1 MNRLRGLDRAGHLP
15 DGGCLTF
22 FDRNAGGGALDP
34 VFSNRVWHPTR
45 HFSCLIGS
53 STRIQDLLG
62 DTRTWVISVAILAG
76 AIALALAA
84 HFILF
89 SLVER
94 LTRRKNQGIIH
105 SFAKRAKKPARVIFP
120 LLALVLVIPLAPLPG
135 QLKNA
140 MQHGLG
146 LGVIAAIGWTIV
158 TLAELAG
165 DIVFSHYTIEAPD
178 NLTARRIRTQTQ
190 LMQRIAVLTVSFV
203 TAAIMLMTF
212 PEVRHVGLS
221 LLASAG
227 LAGLIVGM
235 AARPALANLMAG
247 VQVALTQP
255 IRIED
260 AVVLEGEW
268 GWIEEIRT
276 TYVVVRL
283 WDLRRLIVPLSE
295 FIEKPFQNW
304 TRTTSEILGAVMIYA
319 DYTVPVQELRDEL
332 HRILETTDL
341 WNKKTWV
348 LQVTDATESTIQ
360 IRALMSARNGPA
372 AFDLRCYVRE
382 RLVQFLREMH
392 PSALPKKREQIAA
405 LVE

>member
-1 MNRLRGLDRAGHLP
+1 M
-15 DGGCLTF
+15 
-22 FDRNAGGGALDP
+22 
-34 VFSNRVWHPTR
+34 R
-45 HFSCLIGS
+45 HISCLING
-53 STRIQDLLG
+53 STRMQDLLG
-62 DTRTWVISVAILAG
+62 DTRAWVISVAILAG

-94 LTRRKNQGIIH
+94 LTSRKDQVITH
-105 SFAKRAKKPARVIFP
+105 SFAKRANKPARVILP

-135 QLKNA
+135 QLKNIL
-140 MQHGLG
+140 QHALG

-165 DIVFSHYTIEAPD
+165 DIIFSRYTIEAPD

-190 LMQRIAVLTVSFV
+190 VLQRVVILTVSFV

-268 GWIEEIRT
+268 GWIEEIAT

-283 WDLRRLIVPLSE
+283 WDLRRLIVPLSD

-304 TRTTSEILGAVMIYA
+304 TRTTSEILGTVLIYA
-319 DYTVPVQELRDEL
+319 DYSVPVQELRDEL

-341 WNKKTWV
+341 WNKKTWA

-382 RLVQFLREMH
+382 RLVQYLRERH
-392 PSALPKKREQIAA
+392 PSALPKKRAEISAFM
-405 LVE
+405 E